1 MKDLVEFRE
10 NYINEIKKSLLGPG
24 SEVSIPDED
33 HELISGRP
41 DVRYSIGIL
50 FPQKSKIEL
59 DNDELDTETE
69 DEENV
74 EDKSVEEQEY
84 EEKVV
89 KTKVRISD
97 DNLDEEV
104 NLSTQNLPASMG
116 VSFVA
121 SGEVKTVKCDI
132 SFATY
137 EKARTGDCVLPNYQ
151 DDEITVPEAFMSYVE
166 FDKETNYLKLKRS
179 ITKRMIN
186 EIWEKDISDSEAFKS
201 AIYRMSEMSQFGYKR
216 VPHHA
221 EVILNFETEEYID
234 KNENIDDTSLKVTA
248 LKREIKPGVFSITI
262 MAVNEE
268 HGKSNGRNCIY
279 QTEIGINSEKNNF
292 KFIDLDSAKKVE
304 GSHEEDGEELELE
317 LLYRK
322 KRAYATG
329 LGVSCDWEID
339 GVGTGVIKTNYFPLM
354 ELPPMDF
361 ELNKDE
367 SSEVN
372 PKFLSMKFLSD
383 LDESPLET
391 KTIELTK
398 LNDFY
403 ENWIIE
409 KQQEIEKFSER
420 DAHLKRVAKDNLAKC
435 NKALERMRKGVNI
448 LKENTEA
455 RESFILAN
463 RAMFMQ
469 REQLKI
475 QRELSDTDRYA
486 DDQMV
491 SDLMLSKDYLK
502 ANDIHFWRPFQL
514 AFILM
519 SIESIIND
527 ESDERDVVDLI
538 WFPTGGGKTEA
549 YLGLTAFSIFFRR
562 FHYRNV
568 SSGTTVIMRYTL
580 RLLAAQQFTR
590 AATLICACEYIRQDS
605 LHKRSKYKKYNLGK
619 EEITIGLWIGGE
631 HTPNKNDKA
640 KICVNELSKSAYNN
654 LDNNKE
660 EYNKFQVL
668 KCPWCGTKMEKDIK
682 DKKVIGEFGYKMDRN
697 HFFMHC
703 THSSCDFHIKLP
715 IQIIDEEL
723 YNKPP
728 TLLFGTVDKFA
739 MLPWKQEVGNF
750 FGDRKGNRPPELIIQ
765 DELHLISGPLGT
777 IVGLFESA
785 IDSICEHRG
794 TKPKIVAST
803 ATIRRAKEQCS
814 GLYNRNVYQFP
825 PAGINAED
833 SFFARESIIDHDKEK
848 FGRIYLGMM
857 PAGKTKAMME
867 IRTISTYLQSVYE
880 SNVNEFIKD
889 KYWTLTLYFNSLK
902 ELGKCRTLIEDDV
915 KDAIKRHARRKL
927 TADYT
932 WRKIGNP
939 DELTSRVTTVE
950 LNKTLDKLEKL
961 QYSKENIEKYQ
972 YASNTLIA
980 TNMISVGIDVDRL
993 NAMILVGQP
1002 KLTSEYI
1009 QASSRV
1015 GRKYPGLATVLYDGS
1030 KSRDRSHYEQFI
1042 PYHQSYYRYVEPT
1055 GVTPF
1060 SKPAIERALHSVI
1073 VGIMRSISEL
1083 ETENSAAEFRIEA
1096 FPDEIKYIKNYVLS
1110 RYKEISE
1117 RNNYGTVDESQI
1129 ITKKIDDFFQLWE
1142 EKSEYFGKDN
1152 YSYGHKFMRK
1162 HPQAEEG
1169 RLLKSYNSSRYDLN
1183 AIDTL
1188 TSMRNVDS
1196 TVRGNVLVW
1205 EEE

>member
-1 MKDLVEFRE
+1 MKDLIKFRE
-10 NYINEIKKSLLGPG
+10 NYISEIKKSLLGPG

-33 HELISGRP
+33 HELISSRP

-59 DNDELDTETE
+59 DNDELDTENE
-69 DEENV
+69 DEGNIELKSFKGH
-74 EDKSVEEQEY
+74 EDEGASTI
-84 EEKVV
+84 
-89 KTKVRISD
+89 TKVRISD

-104 NLSTQNLPASMG
+104 SLSTQNLPASMG
-116 VSFVA
+116 VSFVV
-121 SGEVKTVKCDI
+121 SGNVNTVICSI

-137 EKARTGDCVLPNYQ
+137 EKAVTGDCILPNYQ
-151 DDEITVPEAFMSYVE
+151 DGSITVPEEFRSYIE
-166 FDKETNYLKLKRS
+166 FNEETNQLKLKKS
-179 ITKRMIN
+179 ITKK
-186 EIWEKDISDSEAFKS
+186 EIKEITERDVTEDTNFIS
-201 AIYRMSEMSQFGYKR
+201 AIYRMAEMSQLGYIR
-216 VPHHA
+216 VPHDA
-221 EVILNFETEEYID
+221 EVILNFKTEEYID
-234 KNENIDDTSLKVTA
+234 DNRNIDGTNLKATA

-262 MAVNEE
+262 MIVNEE
-268 HGKSNGRNCIY
+268 HGKSNGRNCIF
-279 QTEIGINSEKNNF
+279 QSEIAIHSEKNNF
-292 KFIDLDSAKKVE
+292 KFIDLDSAKKIEDSYE
-304 GSHEEDGEELELE
+304 GNEEELELE
-317 LLYRK
+317 LLYRS
-322 KRAYATG
+322 KRTYATG
-329 LGVSCDWEID
+329 LGNSCDWKID
-339 GVGTGVIKTNYFPLM
+339 ESGSGVIKTNYLPLM

-361 ELNKDE
+361 NLNLDE
-367 SSEVN
+367 SSGAN
-372 PKFLSMKFLSD
+372 QKFLSMKFLSD
-383 LDESPLET
+383 LDDTLFQM
-391 KTIELTK
+391 KIAQLTK
-398 LNDFY
+398 LNDSY
-403 ENWIIE
+403 ESWIIE
-409 KQQEIEKFSER
+409 KQQEIDKFSEK
-420 DAHLKRVAKDNLAKC
+420 DIHLAKVAKKNISKC
-435 NKALERMRKGVNI
+435 NMALERMRKGINL
-448 LKENTEA
+448 LKENIEV
-455 RESFILAN
+455 RESFELAN

-475 QRELSDTDRYA
+475 QRELSDIDRYA
-486 DDQMV
+486 GDQKV
-491 SDLMLSKDYLK
+491 SELILQKDYLT
-502 ANDIHFWRPFQL
+502 AEDSHFWRPFQL
-514 AFILM
+514 AFILL

-527 ESDERDVVDLI
+527 KSDDRDIVDLI

-562 FHYRNV
+562 FHHRNV

-590 AATLICACEYIRQDS
+590 AATLICACEFIRKDS
-605 LHKRSKYKKYNLGK
+605 LVKRSKYKKYNLGK

-640 KICVNELSKSAYNN
+640 KTYINELSKAVYNN

-682 DKKVIGEFGYKMDRN
+682 DKKIIGEFGYKMDRN

-703 THSSCDFHIKLP
+703 THSNCDFHIKLP

-777 IVGLFESA
+777 IVGLYESA
-785 IDSICEHRG
+785 IDSICEYRG
-794 TKPKIVAST
+794 IKPKIVAST

-814 GLYNRNVYQFP
+814 GLYNREVNQFP

-833 SFFARESIIDHDKEK
+833 SFFARESIIDHDKGK

-857 PAGKTKAMME
+857 PSGKTKAMME
-867 IRTISTYLQSVYE
+867 IRTISTYLQSVFE
-880 SNVNEFIKD
+880 AEVNEFIKD

-915 KDAIKRHARRKL
+915 KDAVKRHARRKL
-927 TADYT
+927 SADYT
-932 WRKIGNP
+932 WRRIGSP
-939 DELTSRVTTVE
+939 DELTSRVSTVE

-961 QYSKENIEKYQ
+961 QYSKENIEKHQ

-1015 GRKYPGLATVLYDGS
+1015 GRKYPGLVTVLYDGS

-1060 SKPAIERALHSVI
+1060 SKPAIERALHSVV
-1073 VGIMRSISEL
+1073 VGIMRSISDL
-1083 ETENSAAEFRIEA
+1083 DTENSASEFQIETFA
-1096 FPDEIKYIKNYVLS
+1096 DEIKYIKDYILS
-1110 RYKEISE
+1110 RYKEISR
-1117 RNNYGTVDESQI
+1117 RNNYGTSDESHTVQE
-1129 ITKKIDDFFQLWE
+1129 KMDDFFRLWE
-1142 EKSEYFGKDN
+1142 EKSESFGKGN
-1152 YSYGHKFMRK
+1152 YSYGNKFMRK

-1169 RLLKSYNSSRYDLN
+1169 RLLKSFNSSRYDLH